1 MWRPQSFPGGNKIHV
16 IFSSTI
22 ETVIKNLSPQCTV
35 SLKKLKNWKKQYE
48 HLYNQLLNVCNC
60 LFLCA
65 VKRCTCGNKSGV
77 HSSNLVLLSVPGMWL
92 GGTRWDW
99 RGIFKHHNS
108 SVSVSYSHA
117 LSKTNSGCA
126 DKRWRNVPYNRSG
139 ALTDRW
145 CGVVMDWNH
154 SEIKWW
160 LFG

>member
-1 MWRPQSFPGGNKIHV
+1 MWGPHRFPVGNKIHL
-16 IFSSTI
+16 ISSSTI
-22 ETVIKNLSPQCTV
+22 ETVIKKLYAQCTI
-35 SLKKLKNWKKQYE
+35 SLKKLNKQYE
-48 HLYNQLLNVCNC
+48 HLYDQLLNVCNC

-65 VKRCTCGNKSGV
+65 VKSCTCGNKNDV

-99 RGIFKHHNS
+99 HGIFKHHNS

-126 DKRWRNVPYNRSG
+126 DKRWRNVLYNRSR

-145 CGVVMDWNH
+145 CGAVMDWNH
-154 SEIKWW
+154 SEIKWC